1 MKQVLVT
8 GGCGFIGSHLVR
20 LAAAKGA
27 EARILDNLSSG
38 YERNLPEGFPA
49 ERLFRQGVEEL
60 SAEHPALQGV
70 DTVFHLAARPSVP
83 VSIREPIRTFEVNVV
98 GTHTLLAAARE
109 AGVRRVVFASS
120 SSIYGDRPDLPK
132 HEEQAPRPLSPYAA
146 QKLSA
151 EQLGMA
157 YARSLG
163 LEVVALRF
171 FNVFGPRQDPGSAY
185 AAAVAAFVAAAL
197 EGRPATIYGDGEQTR
212 DFTYVGDVVEGC
224 WLASTAPDASGE
236 VINLARGVQV
246 SVNELCSAVFQ
257 ACGRADLQPVYEP
270 ERAGDVKHSVAA
282 NAKAR
287 ELLGWE
293 PRVSLD
299 EGLRHTI
306 EWAKGARAS
315 G

>member
-1 MKQVLVT
+1 
-8 GGCGFIGSHLVR
+8 
-20 LAAAKGA
+20 
-27 EARILDNLSSG
+27 
-38 YERNLPEGFPA
+38 
-49 ERLFRQGVEEL
+49 
-60 SAEHPALQGV
+60 
-70 DTVFHLAARPSVP
+70 
-83 VSIREPIRTFEVNVV
+83 VV

-224 WLASTAPDASGE
+224 WLASTAPQASGE

-246 SVNELCSAVFQ
+246 SVNELCQAIFQ

-306 EWAKGARAS
+306 EWARSVRAS